1 MWSRR
6 LKKLFS
12 GKLWG
17 SGEAQDSSKG
27 GVQTAPLYKFEICAL
42 TQPALCADNI
52 SAEL

>member
-1 MWSRR
+1 MVMQVEKAVFW
-6 LKKLFS
+6 KTQ
-12 GKLWG
+12 GG

-42 TQPALCADNI
+42 SQPALCADNI